1 MKMFPKTPLALAVL
15 ASVSATVVADD
26 SAELETVVVTGGKIE
41 RDLQATT
48 SGIGVIDS
56 DALEANNTYNLSNAL
71 VLTPN
76 AASNGRG
83 GFSIRGI
90 NAEGGP
96 TSDTATADTASVV
109 MDGAYFDAD
118 VLEMGLAMWDVENIE
133 VYKGPQSTSQGK
145 NALAGTI
152 VVNSKDPVFY
162 REGSVRLGL
171 GSDNTQITSL
181 MFNEAINDEF
191 AIRFAGERV
200 YTDGQLKN
208 EFNGDKDEARNDHIN
223 GRIKFLYNPSD
234 SFSALL
240 TVGQDKVEAGD
251 DRACGKNTAK
261 AGVFSCKNG
270 DFKAFRDVSGE
281 HLHRLNYQT
290 LKLESEL
297 NDRWSFA
304 SITSNSRKTRDER
317 TDADNMAPT
326 NSGYNRAKDL
336 GTRTENEVDRS
347 VSQEFR
353 FNFDGEKIR
362 ASAGYFY
369 SDTKETRSYDFLLA
383 NPLDSYLPRFTQ
395 VTSLLAQMNPQL
407 PAYANGVSDVVLLT
421 NYQDSGSTRQAKNHA
436 LFGELDWKITDQ
448 TTALFG
454 LRLEQETNR
463 NTAGVSAKNVNPQ
476 QMDVINTHA
485 GLYFNTLSNPGTY
498 QAFWQQLGL
507 AAQPTAEQAQASA
520 QRAFDT
526 FASYLQAGGVDTS
539 GGLGQINFQDGD
551 LNKVLDAL
559 ARAGSNTSRKD
570 NTNNVVLPKLGIR
583 HEFNDNIGAG
593 YVISRGYRS
602 GGISLNPVN
611 PQNPTVEYDPEFV
624 TNHEL
629 SFRSTWLD
637 NRLIANANVY
647 YMKWKDQQVQVRG
660 SNIYDRYIT
669 NSGSSSLKG
678 FEVDVSFHGDEGL
691 RAFANYGLSKT
702 RYDEFKVGNKDFSGN
717 SFQYA
722 PKNNAAL
729 GLGFDQGYGISAYLI
744 ANYTG
749 ESYLNNENTR
759 KLKGYTLTNL
769 RVGYKADVWQV
780 NGYVNNVFDKRAIA
794 YEYNYDDFTPD
805 PDFVLYGD
813 YNRLVPKRSF
823 GLVAQYDF

>member
-1 MKMFPKTPLALAVL
+1 MLSPKTPLALAV
-15 ASVSATVVADD
+15 ATVVSVSAFADD
-26 SAELETVVVTGGKIE
+26 TELDKVVVTGGKIE

-48 SGIGVIDS
+48 SGIDVIDS
-56 DALEANNTYNLSNAL
+56 DALEANNTYNLSDAL
-71 VLTPN
+71 ALTPN
-76 AASNGRG
+76 AAINGRG

-118 VLEMGLAMWDVENIE
+118 VLEMGLAMWDIENIE
-133 VYKGPQSTSQGK
+133 VYKGPQSTSHGK
-145 NALAGTI
+145 NTLAGAI

-162 REGSVRLGL
+162 REGSVRLGF
-171 GSDNTQITSL
+171 GSDNSQITSL
-181 MFNEAINDEF
+181 MFNEAITDEF

-208 EFNGDKDEARNDHIN
+208 EFSGDEDEARDEHIN
-223 GRIKFLYNPSD
+223 GRIKLLYKPTDN
-234 SFSALL
+234 FTALL
-240 TVGQDKVEAGD
+240 TIGQDKVESGD
-251 DRACGKNTAK
+251 DRACGKNTTK
-261 AGVFSCKNG
+261 PGVFSCKNG
-270 DFKAFRDVSGE
+270 DSKAYRDVSGE

-297 NDRWSFA
+297 SDDWSFA
-304 SITSNSRKTRDER
+304 SITSNSRKTRDES

-326 NSGYNRAKDL
+326 NSGYNRAADL
-336 GTRTENEVDRS
+336 GARVENEVDS
-347 VSQEFR
+347 SISQEFR
-353 FNFDGEKIR
+353 FNFDGEEIR
-362 ASAGYFY
+362 ASVGYFY
-369 SDTKETRSYDFLLA
+369 SDTEETRRYDFLLA
-383 NPLDSYLPRFTQ
+383 NPLDSYLTNFTQ
-395 VTSLLAQMNPQL
+395 VTSLLAQMIPTL
-407 PAYANGVSDVVLLT
+407 PSYANGVSDVVLLT

-436 LFGELDWKITDQ
+436 VFGELDWKITDQ

-463 NTAGVSAKNVNPQ
+463 NTAGVSARNVNPE
-476 QMDVINTHA
+476 QMDAINSHA
-485 GLYFNTLSNPGTY
+485 GLYFNTLSSPFTY
-498 QAFWQQLGL
+498 QAYWQQLGL
-507 AAQPTAEQAQASA
+507 PQQPSTEDA
-520 QRAFDT
+520 QRYAEDAFNL
-526 FASYLQAGGVDTS
+526 FVPYLQAGGVDTS
-539 GGLGQINFQDGD
+539 GGPGQINFQQGD

-559 ARAGSNTSRKD
+559 ALAGSNTSRKD

-583 HEFNDNIGAG
+583 HEFTDNIGAG

-611 PQNPTVEYDPEFV
+611 PQKPTVEYDPEFV

-629 SFRSTWLD
+629 SFRSTWMD

-647 YMKWKDQQVQVRG
+647 YMKWKDQQVQVLG

-678 FEVDVSFHGDEGL
+678 FEVDVSFHGDGGL
-691 RAFANYGLSKT
+691 RVFANYGLSKT
-702 RYDEFKVGNKDFSGN
+702 RYDEFKVGNKDYSGN

-722 PKNNAAL
+722 PKNNAVV

-744 ANYTG
+744 TNYTG

-759 KLKGYTLTNL
+759 KLKGYTLSNL
-769 RVGYKADVWQV
+769 RVGYKSDFWQV

-805 PDFVLYGD
+805 PNFVLYGD